1 MKNPKKKIAGLS
13 IYSLLILGVS
23 IKTLVFQIKEIVNQF
38 KENNKNKWKPLVV
51 LLLPYTIAFMSAVVK
66 DAKIMQI
73 LAIIINIGTVVLQVS
88 IVKEKEAK
96 DQFKS
101 AFVASYLGYILIYSI
116 IMTPKRS
123 EKTLTYIDNIFKQ
136 IS

>member
-1 MKNPKKKIAGLS
+1 MKNPRGKIAGLS
-13 IYSLLILGVS
+13 IYSFLILGIS
-23 IKTLVFQIKEIVNQF
+23 ITTLVFQIMEIVNQF

-51 LLLPYTIAFMSAVVK
+51 LLLPYTIAFISAVVK

-73 LAIIINIGTVVLQVS
+73 LAIIINIGTVMLQIS

-101 AFVASYLGYILIYSI
+101 AFVASYLSYMLIYSI
-116 IMTPKRS
+116 IMTPNRS
-123 EKTLTYIDNIFKQ
+123 EKTLTYIDDIFKQ
-136 IS
+136 IK